1 MLSVYCVHAYG
12 MEKSH
17 LVLASDCHRVVCR
30 CVFARVLP
38 RSFMG
43 EFDVEIREGRRGT
56 RRLSLTVLPGGKVVV
71 TAPRGA
77 ESQVP
82 AFVASH
88 QAWLLKA
95 RKKMALAIALPVR
108 SRESYLARREEVRA
122 FVHARLQHF
131 NVHYQ
136 LRYER
141 VSIKY
146 TRRMWGSCSK
156 KGNLNFNYALIHLP
170 QHLVDYVIVHEL
182 CHLKE
187 HNHSPRFWA
196 LVAEMV
202 PDYRVLRRELRRF
215 RH

>member
-1 MLSVYCVHAYG
+1 MLSVYCVHAYR
-12 MEKSH
+12 MEKGH
-17 LVLASDCHRVVCR
+17 LVLASNCSRIICWCVC
-30 CVFARVLP
+30 ARFLSWP
-38 RSFMG
+38 FMG

-56 RRLSLTVLPGGKVVV
+56 RRLSLMVLPGGKAVV
-71 TAPRGA
+71 TVPRGA
-77 ESQVP
+77 EAQAA

-88 QAWLLKA
+88 QTWLVRA
-95 RKKMALAIALPVR
+95 RKKMAQAIALPVR
-108 SRESYLARREEVRA
+108 SRESYRAHKEEVRA
-122 FVHARLQHF
+122 FVHTRLQHF

-141 VSIKY
+141 VAIKY

-156 KGNLNFNYALIHLP
+156 KGNLNFNYALMHLP
-170 QHLVDYVIVHEL
+170 PHLADYIIVHEL